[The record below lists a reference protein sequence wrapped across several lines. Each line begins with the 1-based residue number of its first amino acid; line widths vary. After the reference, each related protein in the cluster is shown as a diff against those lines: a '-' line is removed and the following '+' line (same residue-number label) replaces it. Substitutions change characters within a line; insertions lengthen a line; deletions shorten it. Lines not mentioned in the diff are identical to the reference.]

1 MKYNPKV
8 FDRKVEDEILC
19 LLFSFKRPKV
29 AQLIAGGIR

>member
-1 MKYNPKV
+1 MKCNPKV

-19 LLFSFKRPKV
+19 LPFSFKRPKV